1 MSQALGKSLMPQQQH
16 PCWNPWTLFW
26 NCRFIDV
33 ATAWKIQLHVG
44 VPEKRFGGV
53 PIMFKQTHVFIAQP
67 DPTESVDSEPCDVRF
82 AGGVE
87 GPVKL
92 L

>member
-1 MSQALGKSLMPQQQH
+1 
-16 PCWNPWTLFW
+16 
-26 NCRFIDV
+26 V